1 MNKKSLIFGILV
13 TAIWFIGIY
22 GFTKSNG
29 YSLPIELNALGDFL
43 AGIFA
48 PVAFFWL
55 ILGYVQQGKQ
65 LDQNTKALEQQE
77 KALQLQ
83 IDEMRSGIRQQG
95 ELTRLQLEQLRMTN
109 NASNPYLDLSSQE
122 MKIHEVRDLLSNKME
137 MLGSLEF
144 NVCSKVNESRFVLL
158 MTTDNTIYQRIVKIG
173 VDDVVKFTLRLDC
186 LNDSLINDFLKKK
199 IDDTSIQFKIR
210 FQNIYGLETENIY
223 SYRMFRHSTGEIQ
236 VLKPRLRDSLMKS
249 TVL

>member
-1 MNKKSLIFGILV
+1 
-13 TAIWFIGIY
+13 
-22 GFTKSNG
+22 
-29 YSLPIELNALGDFL
+29 
-43 AGIFA
+43 
-48 PVAFFWL
+48 
-55 ILGYVQQGKQ
+55 
-65 LDQNTKALEQQE
+65 
-77 KALQLQ
+77 
-83 IDEMRSGIRQQG
+83 
-95 ELTRLQLEQLRMTN
+95 MTN
-109 NASNPYLDLSSQE
+109 NASNPYLELSSQE

>member
-65 LDQNTKALEQQE
+65 LDQ
-77 KALQLQ
+77 

-109 NASNPYLDLSSQE
+109 NASNPYLELSSQE

>member
-83 IDEMRSGIRQQG
+83 IDEMKESVKQQTELANIQSEELLALYKGVKPSFDMIVIKIEVLDESDNYGYKVFVKLRNRGKGDAKEIHFLMEDCRFLLYWYSLKQDEDVGVNFKLLRREVDIKASGNG
-95 ELTRLQLEQLRMTN
+95 LE
-109 NASNPYLDLSSQE
+109 ASFHISYE
-122 MKIHEVRDLLSNKME
+122 
-137 MLGSLEF
+137 
-144 NVCSKVNESRFVLL
+144 C
-158 MTTDNTIYQRIVKIG
+158 IYDHKYKQNFRISM
-173 VDDVVKFTLRLDC
+173 
-186 LNDSLINDFLKKK
+186 DSLSEEDGL
-199 IDDTSIQFKIR
+199 IR
-210 FQNIYGLETENIY
+210 KANIYPV
-223 SYRMFRHSTGEIQ
+223 R
-236 VLKPRLRDSLMKS
+236 
-249 TVL
+249 

>member
-1 MNKKSLIFGILV
+1 M
-13 TAIWFIGIY
+13 
-22 GFTKSNG
+22 
-29 YSLPIELNALGDFL
+29 
-43 AGIFA
+43 
-48 PVAFFWL
+48 
-55 ILGYVQQGKQ
+55 
-65 LDQNTKALEQQE
+65 
-77 KALQLQ
+77 QLQ

-109 NASNPYLDLSSQE
+109 NASNPYLELSSQE

>member
-1 MNKKSLIFGILV
+1 MNKKSLIFGVIATL
-13 TAIWFIGIY
+13 IWFLGIY
-22 GFTKSNG
+22 VFSQSNS
-29 YSLPIELNALGDFL
+29 YNLPATLNELGDFL

-48 PVAFFWL
+48 PIAFFWL
-55 ILGYVQQGKQ
+55 ILGYIQQGKQ

-109 NASNPYLDLSSQE
+109 NASNPYLELSSQE

-158 MTTDNTIYQRIVKIG
+158 MTTDNTIGFVAQTY
-173 VDDVVKFTLRLDC
+173 L
-186 LNDSLINDFLKKK
+186 
-199 IDDTSIQFKIR
+199 
-210 FQNIYGLETENIY
+210 
-223 SYRMFRHSTGEIQ
+223 
-236 VLKPRLRDSLMKS
+236 
-249 TVL
+249 

>member
-77 KALQLQ
+77 
-83 IDEMRSGIRQQG
+83 I
-95 ELTRLQLEQLRMTN
+95 RMTN
-109 NASNPYLDLSSQE
+109 NASNPYLELSSQE